1 MSTKL
6 TLTGGLTTQGK
17 LDVRVDTH
25 SGLIEAVGPQLDVEG
40 SEVVD
45 IEGCLL
51 WPGMVNTHHHLAQSI
66 LKGMPA
72 GINCDL
78 NQWLPAVPFA
88 AWPHFDADTLYA
100 AACIGFSEMLL
111 SGATT
116 CADHH
121 YLYQL
126 HYGEELED
134 ALLQAAQD
142 VGIRMVLCR
151 GGATTSG
158 SHLGLLQANIVNEDL
173 DTMLK
178 RLDDTRLR
186 RHDPAANAMLKLVV
200 APTSL
205 IHGSPPH
212 DLVELSRY
220 ARSHGLK
227 LHSHLLEVPRDNDVA
242 WDSHG
247 MSALDYAESIEW
259 LGEDVWFAHLVHV
272 DDPGLAKLAAT
283 GTGIAHCPT
292 SNCRLGSGISRVT
305 EMAAAGVPVSL
316 GVDGSASAE
325 SGSMAN
331 EAMLAWLLHR
341 AVQGPSA
348 TTLEQVAGWATEGGA
363 RLLGLDTGRIEIG
376 ACADLVVYD
385 LSSQRYAGVWQ
396 RAFAPVL
403 CGEPVRV
410 DKVMINGRWVVED
423 NRTLGLPDNVETL
436 IRNAFTKLKAK
447 LS

>member
-1 MSTKL
+1 MSDKL
-6 TLTGGLTTQGK
+6 TLVGGLTTQGP
-17 LDVRVDTH
+17 LDVRVDTV
-25 SGLIEAVGPQLDVEG
+25 SGLIDAVGPQLDTR
-40 SEVVD
+40 STEVVD
-45 IEGCLL
+45 IEGCVL

-78 NQWLPAVPFA
+78 NEWLPAVPFA

-100 AACIGFSEMLL
+100 AACVGFSELLL
-111 SGATT
+111 SGCTT

-121 YLYQL
+121 YLYQQ

-142 VGIRMVLCR
+142 VGVRMVLCR

-158 SHLGLLQANIVNEDL
+158 SHLGLLQSNIVNEDL

-205 IHGSPPH
+205 IHGSPPEH
-212 DLVELSRY
+212 LMELSRF
-220 ARSHGLK
+220 ARSHGLR
-227 LHSHLLEVPRDNDVA
+227 LHSHLLEVPRDNEVA
-242 WDSHG
+242 LDSYG

-259 LGEDVWFAHLVHV
+259 LGDDVWFAHLVHV
-272 DDPGLAKLAAT
+272 DDHGLAKLAAT

-292 SNCRLGSGISRVT
+292 SNCRLGSGISRVV

-325 SGSMAN
+325 SGSISN

-341 AVQGPSA
+341 AVHGAAA
-348 TTLEQVAGWATEGGA
+348 TTLDQVMHWATAGGA
-363 RLLGLDTGRIEIG
+363 QLLGLDAGRIEAG

-385 LSSQRYAGVWQ
+385 LSNPRYAGVWQ
-396 RAFAPVL
+396 PAFAPIL
-403 CGEPVRV
+403 CGEPVCV
-410 DKVMINGRWVVED
+410 DKAMINGRWVVED
-423 NRTLGLPDNVETL
+423 NRVLGLPSNLEAR
-436 IRNAFTKLKAK
+436 ISSAFSELQAK
-447 LS
+447 LH